1 MVKLILLQIIKNYNK
16 SIKKGG
22 TMMNKSECMDKL
34 FDVFS
39 TLNNEDKSLV
49 IDFAKQ
55 LVVEEQKNGNNE

>member
-1 MVKLILLQIIKNYNK
+1 
-16 SIKKGG
+16 
-22 TMMNKSECMDKL
+22 MMTKSECMDKL

>member
-1 MVKLILLQIIKNYNK
+1 MALLNM
-16 SIKKGG
+16 KGG
-22 TMMNKSECMDKL
+22 TTMNKSECMDKL